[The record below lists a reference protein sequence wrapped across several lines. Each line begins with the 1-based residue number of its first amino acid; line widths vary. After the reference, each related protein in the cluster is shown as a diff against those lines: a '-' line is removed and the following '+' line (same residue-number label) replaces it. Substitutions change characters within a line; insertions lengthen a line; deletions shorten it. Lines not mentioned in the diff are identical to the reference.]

1 VIWGEW
7 QNPALTRCD
16 SKRAYRSL
24 KQAAVQAEL
33 ASNRTGELIIAY
45 TCFDC
50 GVFHIGHADLSQ
62 YLANV
67 ALVDPGCRECNLP
80 IPEAKKRRARACSA
94 KAIYCS
100 DRCQK
105 VAERKRRAQ
114 RQMSIVT
121 PSVRGRG

>member
-7 QNPALTRCD
+7 QNPALRRCD
-16 SKRAYRSL
+16 SKLAFRSL
-24 KQAAVQAEL
+24 NQAAIQAER
-33 ASNRTGELIIAY
+33 ASSRTGELIIAY

-50 GVFHIGHADLSQ
+50 GAFHIGHADLSQ
-62 YLANV
+62 QLAHTV
-67 ALVDPGCRECNLP
+67 SVEPGCRECNLP

-114 RQMSIVT
+114 RQMASVT
-121 PSVRGRG
+121 PQ